1 MLQLMQKYKLK
12 MLGLPSEFG
21 NARVEKPQCLQAE
34 I

>member
-1 MLQLMQKYKLK
+1 MQKYKLK